1 MAQPYVFFGMNALGG
16 RCYDWLRQRGNQP
29 ILIFTEPADELFS
42 FTENGAPCTF
52 GLSIG
57 HRHIIKPPTLAH
69 FTDGIVN
76 LHTGYLPY
84 NRGRFPNVWPIL
96 DGTPAGVTIHW
107 MDEGIDT
114 GDIIAQRKVEVE
126 PWDTAET
133 LYHKLEDA
141 GYDLFVE
148 TWPTILNGTA
158 LRTPQIWKDIPPH
171 YAKELADLDW
181 LWSEN
186 ETPNFED
193 KWFLERIRARTFNGY
208 QGVRYRDGDHI
219 IEAKI
224 QLRKVG

>member
-16 RCYDWLRQRGNQP
+16 RCYDWLKGRGDK
-29 ILIFTEPADELFS
+29 PAYNIVQDSVSYAGGPMFDWL
-42 FTENGAPCTF
+42 PTF

-57 HRHIIKPPTLAH
+57 YRHIIKPPWLNH

-114 GDIIAQRKVEVE
+114 GDIIAQRKVEVQ

-148 TWPTILNGTA
+148 TWPAILDGTA
-158 LRTPQIWKDIPPH
+158 SRTKQPAGGSIH

-181 LWSEN
+181 LWPRPKKSAGYDEI
-186 ETPNFED
+186 D
-193 KWFLERIRARTFNGY
+193 QLRARTFNGY
-208 QGVRYRDGDHI
+208 EGVRYRDGDHI